1 MSSHHH
7 EVSWIQSV
15 DIGSLLG
22 KLFQLAVSP
31 FNWVDGVLEDVGE
44 KVGRMLSAKASRNR
58 TVEGQDEEEIT
69 IEGQKSSHGGP
80 R

>member
-1 MSSHHH
+1 
-7 EVSWIQSV
+7 
-15 DIGSLLG
+15 LG

-44 KVGRMLSAKASRNR
+44 KVGRMLSAKASRNG
-58 TVEGQDEEEIT
+58 TVEGQDDHDEEEIT